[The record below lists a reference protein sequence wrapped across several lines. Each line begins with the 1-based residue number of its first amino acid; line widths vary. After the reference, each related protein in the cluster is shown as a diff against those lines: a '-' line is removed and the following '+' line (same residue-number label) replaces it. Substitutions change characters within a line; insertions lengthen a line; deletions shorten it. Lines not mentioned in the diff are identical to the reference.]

1 MARLAEVKKA
11 LKEDWTVLPFTGLT
25 LLGFAMAILEFVF
38 FQNFIFQVFG
48 IAGLFLFLMGG
59 AMRIKARLELNRKA
73 GFGGYFRTWR
83 VKILKDHQLVTD
95 GLYKHIRNPIYLAE
109 ILRNLGF
116 VLIFSS
122 VYGSL
127 LILLASIVLLFRINL
142 EEKILFVEFG
152 EEYEEYKRNTKRLIP
167 YIY

>member
-1 MARLAEVKKA
+1 MPKLVEVKEA

-25 LLGFAMAILEFVF
+25 LLGFATAILDFTF
-38 FQNFIFQVFG
+38 FQSYTFQVFA
-48 IAGLFLFLMGG
+48 IAGLLLLSIGG
-59 AMRIKARLELNRKA
+59 AIRIKARLESNRKA

-95 GLYKHIRNPIYLAE
+95 GLYKQIRNPIYLAE

-122 VYGSL
+122 AYGSL
-127 LILLASIVLLFRINL
+127 LILLASIFLLFRMNL
-142 EEKILFVEFG
+142 EEKILVVEFG
-152 EEYEEYKRNTKRLIP
+152 EEYEEYKRKTNRLIP

>member
-1 MARLAEVKKA
+1 MSELKKN
-11 LKEDWTVLPFTGLT
+11 LREDWTIFPFLGLT
-25 LLGFAMAILEFVF
+25 LLGFATAILDFIYL
-38 FQNFIFQVFG
+38 QNFNFQVYGIVGFFLLIFG
-48 IAGLFLFLMGG
+48 GVIRF
-59 AMRIKARLELNRKA
+59 KARLELKKKA
-73 GFGGYFRTWR
+73 GFSSYVETGK

-95 GLYKHIRNPIYLAE
+95 GLYKQIRNPIYLGE

-127 LILLASIVLLFRINL
+127 LILLASTLLLFRIKL
-142 EEKILFVEFG
+142 EEKILGVEFG
-152 EEYEEYKRNTKRLIP
+152 EEYNEYKRNTKSLIP

>member
-1 MARLAEVKKA
+1 MSELEKNSTK
-11 LKEDWTVLPFTGLT
+11 DWTWLPFTGLS
-25 LLGFAMAILEFVF
+25 LLGFAVAIFDFVF
-38 FQNFIFQVFG
+38 LQNFKFQPFAV
-48 IAGLFLFLMGG
+48 AGLLLLLVGG
-59 AMRIKARLELNRKA
+59 VVRIKARLELNKKA

-83 VKILKDHQLVTD
+83 VKIVRDHKLVKD

-122 VYGSL
+122 AYGSM
-127 LILLASIVLLFRINL
+127 LILLASTLLLFRIKL
-142 EEKILFVEFG
+142 EEKILAAEFG
-152 EEYEEYKRNTKRLIP
+152 EEYEEYKRNTKKLIP

>member
-1 MARLAEVKKA
+1 MAEVKKT
-11 LKEDWTVLPFTGLT
+11 LKEDWTVIPFTGLT
-25 LLGFAMAILEFVF
+25 LLGFAVAIIDFVF
-38 FQNFIFQVFG
+38 FQNFTFQVFA
-48 IAGLFLFLMGG
+48 IAGLLLLLIGG

-83 VKILKDHQLVTD
+83 VKILENHQLVTD

-122 VYGSL
+122 AYGSL
-127 LILLASIVLLFRINL
+127 LILLASILLLFRINL
-142 EEKILFVEFG
+142 EEKILVAEFG
-152 EEYEEYKRNTKRLIP
+152 EKYEEYQRNTKRLIP

>member
-1 MARLAEVKKA
+1 MAKLAEVKRT

-25 LLGFAMAILEFVF
+25 LLGFATAIIDFAF
-38 FQNFIFQVFG
+38 FQNFTFQVFA
-48 IAGLFLFLMGG
+48 IAGLFLFSIGG

-109 ILRNLGF
+109 ILRNLGV
-116 VLIFSS
+116 VLVFSS
-122 VYGSL
+122 AYGSL
-127 LILLASIVLLFRINL
+127 LILLASIFLLFRINL
-142 EEKILFVEFG
+142 EEKILTAEFG

-167 YIY
+167 HIY

>member
-1 MARLAEVKKA
+1 MAEVKKT
-11 LKEDWTVLPFTGLT
+11 LKEDWTVIPFTGLT
-25 LLGFAMAILEFVF
+25 LLGFAVAIIDFVF
-38 FQNFIFQVFG
+38 FQNFTFQVFA
-48 IAGLFLFLMGG
+48 IAGLLLLLIGG

-83 VKILKDHQLVTD
+83 VKILENHQLVTD

-122 VYGSL
+122 AYGSL
-127 LILLASIVLLFRINL
+127 LILLASILLIFRINL
-142 EEKILFVEFG
+142 EEKILVAEFG
-152 EEYEEYKRNTKRLIP
+152 EKYEEYQRNTKRLIP

>member
-1 MARLAEVKKA
+1 VATLAEVKKTP
-11 LKEDWTVLPFTGLT
+11 KEDWTVLPFTGVT
-25 LLGFAMAILEFVF
+25 LLGFGMAILDFIF
-38 FQNFIFQVFG
+38 LQNFTFQLFG
-48 IAGLFLFLMGG
+48 IAGLFLFLIG
-59 AMRIKARLELNRKA
+59 AALRIKARLELNKKA
-73 GFGGYFRTWR
+73 GFGGYFRTWK

-122 VYGSL
+122 GYGSL
-127 LILLASIVLLFRINL
+127 QILLASIFLLFRINL
-142 EEKILFVEFG
+142 EEKILLAEFG
-152 EEYEEYKRNTKRLIP
+152 EEYKKYKRNTKKLIP